1 MPRMPTDRAKTLS
14 VLAEVFRE
22 YGYDGA
28 SLGIITQATG
38 LGKGSLYHMFP
49 GGKAEMMSAVL
60 TEIDTW
66 FETHIYAPLRTNT
79 QSHDTIT
86 AMLDAVTQYFHSG
99 RRACLMGALSVSN
112 QRDQF
117 ADAIAH
123 YFSRW
128 INALTLTLQQHSHA
142 PSQAR
147 LLAEE
152 TVLHIQG
159 AIILSRALNDPA
171 LFQRSITQLHDK
183 LSLRDG

>member
-1 MPRMPTDRAKTLS
+1 MPRIATDHAKTLS
-14 VLAEVFRE
+14 ILADVFRE
-22 YGYDGA
+22 YGYDGT
-28 SLGIITQATG
+28 SLGLITQATG

-66 FETHIYAPLRTNT
+66 FETRIYAPLRNTT
-79 QSHDTIT
+79 QSHDAIPS
-86 AMLDAVTQYFHSG
+86 MLDAVTQYFRSG
-99 RRACLMGALSVSN
+99 ERVCLMGVLSVSN

-117 ADAIAH
+117 AGAIAQ

-128 INALTLTLQQHSHA
+128 IDALTLTLQKQCHQ

-152 TVLHIQG
+152 TILHIQG

-183 LSLRDG
+183 LSLRGR

>member
-1 MPRMPTDRAKTLS
+1 MSRPPTDRTKTLS
-14 VLAEVFRE
+14 ILAEIFRE
-22 YGYDGA
+22 YGYDGT
-28 SLGIITQATG
+28 SLGLITQATG

-66 FETHIYAPLRTNT
+66 FETHIYAPLRSTPQRNDAIP
-79 QSHDTIT
+79 S
-86 AMLDAVTQYFHSG
+86 MLDAVTQYFVSG
-99 RRACLMGALSVSN
+99 QRVCLMGVLSVSN

-128 INALTLTLQQHSHA
+128 IEALTLTLQQHSHP

-152 TVLHIQG
+152 TILHIQG
-159 AIILSRALNDPA
+159 AIILSRALHDPA
-171 LFQRSITQLHDK
+171 LFQRSISRLHDK
-183 LSLRDG
+183 LSLRSR